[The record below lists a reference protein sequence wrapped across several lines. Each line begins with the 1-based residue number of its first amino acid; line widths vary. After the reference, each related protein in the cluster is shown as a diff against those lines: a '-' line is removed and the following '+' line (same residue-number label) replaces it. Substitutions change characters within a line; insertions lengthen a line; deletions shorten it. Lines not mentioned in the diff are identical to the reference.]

1 MGQRIEIGRYVRE
14 IFRRRRGWLR
24 RGGGTKEYVVS
35 RLYEGPL
42 RKFPRTCSETTTCG
56 PQTDRGVSTRP
67 LKIEGAQF

>member
-42 RKFPRTCSETTTCG
+42 RKFPRLAPKPQTCG
-56 PQTDRGVSTRP
+56 PQTD
-67 LKIEGAQF
+67 